1 MCSSDLFG
9 AAALTRAIDLVAR
22 ASDPAMS
29 ELLKPFV
36 LRTVA
41 HYLANAKAG
50 DRPHCPVARFHLSN
64 GARLERLNWLA
75 DTSAKGIAQS
85 AGVMVNYLYRLP
97 HIDDNHER
105 FAREGQVVVSS
116 EVRRLL

>member
-1 MCSSDLFG
+1 
-9 AAALTRAIDLVAR
+9 
-22 ASDPAMS
+22 MS